1 MEKILQYLQ
10 ETYHPVGILVYGS
23 FAEGTEKEGS
33 DFDAIL
39 EAKVPQ
45 DLHDSICIEGTRLD
59 VCVYTPAS
67 LAGFLDGKSFCRAD
81 GGKIL
86 KDESGAMQKILD
98 AAAEYF
104 SLLPLKTAAEKAQ
117 AVDWCEKMRQRTSR
131 RDAEGFFRWHWVL
144 TESLE
149 IFCEINDSPYRGPK
163 KALRYLQSTDPEGYA
178 LYETALCQF
187 RPEALR
193 AWISHLRERIK

>member
-45 DLHDSICIEGTRLD
+45 DLHDSICIEGTRLE
-59 VCVYTPAS
+59 VFVYTPAS

-86 KDESGAMQKILD
+86 KDESVAI
-98 AAAEYF
+98 
-104 SLLPLKTAAEKAQ
+104 
-117 AVDWCEKMRQRTSR
+117 
-131 RDAEGFFRWHWVL
+131 
-144 TESLE
+144 
-149 IFCEINDSPYRGPK
+149 
-163 KALRYLQSTDPEGYA
+163 
-178 LYETALCQF
+178 
-187 RPEALR
+187 
-193 AWISHLRERIK
+193 RIKVNPYTNVKGKT